1 MEETFMLYQLTRSRV
16 ENVYKFMLL
25 GVLGMLWFMVMV
37 YVVWF
42 ILEMCGNGIIIED
55 KNNSWQ

>member
-1 MEETFMLYQLTRSRV
+1 MEETFILSQLTRSKV

-25 GVLGMLWFMVMV
+25 GVLGMLWVMVMV

-42 ILEMCGNGIIIED
+42 ILELCGNGIIIED

>member
-1 MEETFMLYQLTRSRV
+1 MEETFILSQLTRSKV

-25 GVLGMLWFMVMV
+25 GVLGMLWVMVMV

-42 ILEMCGNGIIIED
+42 ILELCGNGIIIED
-55 KNNSWQ
+55 KNNSRQ

>member
-1 MEETFMLYQLTRSRV
+1 
-16 ENVYKFMLL
+16 
-25 GVLGMLWFMVMV
+25 V

-42 ILEMCGNGIIIED
+42 ILELCGNGIIIED

>member
-1 MEETFMLYQLTRSRV
+1 MLYQLTRSRV

-25 GVLGMLWFMVMV
+25 GVFGMLWVMVMV
-37 YVVWF
+37 YVVLF

-55 KNNSWQ
+55 KNNS

>member
-25 GVLGMLWFMVMV
+25 GVLGMLWVMVMV

>member
-1 MEETFMLYQLTRSRV
+1 MLYQLTRSRV

>member
-25 GVLGMLWFMVMV
+25 GVLGMLWVMVMV

-42 ILEMCGNGIIIED
+42 ILEMCGSGIIIED
-55 KNNSWQ
+55 KNNSLQ

>member
-25 GVLGMLWFMVMV
+25 GVFGMLWVMVMV